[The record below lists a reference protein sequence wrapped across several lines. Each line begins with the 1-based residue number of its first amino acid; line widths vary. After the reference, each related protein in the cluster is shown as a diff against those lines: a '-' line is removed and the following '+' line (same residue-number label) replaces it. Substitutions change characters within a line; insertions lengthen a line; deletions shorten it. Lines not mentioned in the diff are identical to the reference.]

1 MIASRLLE
9 ADLLYQMGAVRLA
22 AERLEPLVRETTTQ
36 STRLAALCR
45 LTEIACDRGEL
56 AGARRSLSEMNRS
69 VERLDSELT
78 LADRAELI
86 MTARQASQNDRISSL
101 AIRINSYLAV
111 DRYHRRDLTGA
122 AAAAATAI
130 ERLQYTPSAL
140 QYVKTHALTT
150 RAVIDLH
157 DPARAHLAAAENVEA
172 PKLALAAA

>member
-78 LADRAELI
+78 LADRAEL
-86 MTARQASQNDRISSL
+86 TARQASQNDRISSL

-157 DPARAHLAAAENVEA
+157 DPARAHLAAAENVET